1 MKLKFTEQQ
10 KDRLADFYTTIIL
23 NKYIPQVPTEK
34 QAEFLLQT
42 HTKEVFF
49 GGAARG

>member
-1 MKLKFTEQQ
+1 MNSKFTEQQ
-10 KDRLADFYTTIIL
+10 KEHLVDFYATIIL

-34 QAEFLLQT
+34 QAEFLLLT